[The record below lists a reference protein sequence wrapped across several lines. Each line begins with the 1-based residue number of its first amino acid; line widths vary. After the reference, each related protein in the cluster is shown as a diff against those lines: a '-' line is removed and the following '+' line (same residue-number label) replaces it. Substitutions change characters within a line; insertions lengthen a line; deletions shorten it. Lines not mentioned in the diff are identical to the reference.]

1 MTANTRPPEDRT
13 TGATG
18 ANGMPERPGG
28 RKLPGRVLP
37 YLLPYWKFVALGAGL
52 VLENTGAQPAGPY
65 PTRIAMQGTYDELL
79 AEGGLY
85 AARYR
90 RQMPEEES
98 SRP

>member
-1 MTANTRPPEDRT
+1 MTANARSPEDRA
-13 TGATG
+13 TGAT
-18 ANGMPERPGG
+18 GMPERPGD

-37 YLLPYWKFVALGAGL
+37 YLLSYWRFVALGAGL
-52 VLENTGAQPAGPY
+52 VLVNTGAQPAGPY
-65 PTRIAMQGTYDELL
+65 PIRIAMQGTHDELL

-90 RQMPEEES
+90 RQMPEGEP

>member
-1 MTANTRPPEDRT
+1 MTANALPPEDRA
-13 TGATG
+13 TGAT
-18 ANGMPERPGG
+18 GMPERPGD

-37 YLLPYWKFVALGAGL
+37 YLLPYWKFAALGAGPVL
-52 VLENTGAQPAGPY
+52 VNTGAQPTGPR
-65 PTRIAMQGTYDELL
+65 PTRIAMQGTHDELL

-85 AARYR
+85 AAMYR

>member
-1 MTANTRPPEDRT
+1 MTANAHPPEDRA

-18 ANGMPERPGG
+18 AKERPGY
-28 RKLPGRVLP
+28 RKPPGRVLP
-37 YLLPYWKFVALGAGL
+37 YLLPYWKFVALGVGL
-52 VLENTGAQPAGPY
+52 VLVNTGAQPAGPY
-65 PTRIAMQGTYDELL
+65 PIRIAMQGTHDELL

-85 AARYR
+85 AARCR